1 MIICPRSRPP
11 AGRQALPGG
20 PKKEVPGGSSDRPAR
35 HPRRHSSAGPHPR
48 RHVQRPRAVTAAL
61 PRGLVRHRCPA
72 QAALQPDPQPDRDGA
87 RLRRPRA
94 RDAGERDAG
103 AGGAPP
109 GGAGGGG
116 GGGGE
121 KDHHGTRTGRGS
133 AAHEGETLENVTRAR
148 SMLDQAGTAQQA
160 AQANN
165 MLTQALRS
173 LFAVAEAYPD
183 LKANQNFLRL
193 QGELS
198 DIEEK
203 IAYARQFYN
212 RNVLSYNTSVHT
224 FPTMFIANMFGFTAE
239 EFFEAEE
246 EARADVRGSFVA
258 PPAGP
263 AAPRT

>member
-1 MIICPRSRPP
+1 V
-11 AGRQALPGG
+11 
-20 PKKEVPGGSSDRPAR
+20 E
-35 HPRRHSSAGPHPR
+35 
-48 RHVQRPRAVTAAL
+48 AVIVL
-61 PRGLVRHRCPA
+61 LVILGVIVVLGLILVGMYNGLVRS
-72 QAALQPDPQPDRDGA
+72 
-87 RLRRPRA
+87 RLRCREAWSGIDVQLKRRSSLIPNLI
-94 RDAGERDAG
+94 E
-103 AGGAPP
+103 
-109 GGAGGGG
+109 
-116 GGGGE
+116 
-121 KDHHGTRTGRGS
+121 TVRGY
-133 AAHEGETLENVTRAR
+133 AAHERETLENVTRAR

-193 QGELS
+193 QEELS
-198 DIEEK
+198 DTEEK

-246 EARADVRGSFVA
+246 EARADVRVSFVA
-258 PPAGP
+258 PPAAPSAP
-263 AAPRT
+263 AAPSEPPAAPPA